1 MNNVLVLYTLML
13 LYTSFCAGWMVGMFY
28 FKNITY
34 GGSLLGSVG
43 FFILL
48 LIGLIIFLNRLIKI
62 KESNINKS
70 LS

>member
-13 LYTSFCAGWMVGMFY
+13 LYTSFCTGWIVGVFY

-34 GGSLLGSVG
+34 GGSLLVSVG
-43 FFILL
+43 FFILM
-48 LIGLIIFLNRLIKI
+48 LIGLIMFLNRLIEI
-62 KESNINKS
+62 KESNNNKS